1 MRRRTGEGKVDYV
14 FEYFWTPYLTQYE
27 KTVFKPEGTMGI
39 IRFYNFDI
47 DSPEAMRLSNGVH
60 F

>member
-14 FEYFWTPYLTQYE
+14 FEYFWTPSLTPWE
-27 KTVFKPEGTMGI
+27 KTIFKPEGTMGI

-47 DSPEAMRLSNGVH
+47 GYYTLL
-60 F
+60 